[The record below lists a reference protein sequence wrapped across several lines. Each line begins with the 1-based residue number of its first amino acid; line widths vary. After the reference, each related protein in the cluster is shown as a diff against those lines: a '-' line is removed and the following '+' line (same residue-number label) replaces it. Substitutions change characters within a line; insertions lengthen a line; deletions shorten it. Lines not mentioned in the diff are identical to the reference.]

1 MALKGR
7 RINNFIELWCL
18 VASGGVDIL
27 VSSTSF
33 QKSNIGWPQQPP
45 KERVPDISK
54 KIGFLMIHS
63 TKRDWF

>member
-7 RINNFIELWCL
+7 RINNFVELWWL
-18 VASGGVDIL
+18 VASGGVEIL

-33 QKSNIGWPQQPP
+33 QKSNIGLPQQPP
-45 KERVPDISK
+45 KESVPDISK
-54 KIGFLMIHS
+54 KIGFFMIHS